1 MSLAWACNCEG
12 QSDCFAAYTLEQ
24 ALVITLLGN
33 DQFFSVVG
41 RARTRLLVIGSSQ
54 RDLSTGTHP
63 GSICSG
69 LLIVNSLVR
78 VIRGNGHKRTALMAE
93 ETNFRCGSRILTW
106 GWGSNLEVSETRG
119 REPLFFV

>member
-1 MSLAWACNCEG
+1 MRDNPIALPR
-12 QSDCFAAYTLEQ
+12 TRQ

-69 LLIVNSLVR
+69 LFDCKLIGEGNS
-78 VIRGNGHKRTALMAE
+78 GEWAQ
-93 ETNFRCGSRILTW
+93 TNRLDG
-106 GWGSNLEVSETRG
+106 
-119 REPLFFV
+119 

>member
-1 MSLAWACNCEG
+1 LLCRVH
-12 QSDCFAAYTLEQ
+12 EQ

-41 RARTRLLVIGSSQ
+41 ACTNSFTSHWEQ
-54 RDLSTGTHP
+54 SKDLSTGTYL

-69 LLIVNSLVR
+69 SLIVNSLVR

-106 GWGSNLEVSETRG
+106 GWGSNLEVSGTRG

>member
-54 RDLSTGTHP
+54 RTCQL
-63 GSICSG
+63 G
-69 LLIVNSLVR
+69 LAREAFVR
-78 VIRGNGHKRTALMAE
+78 V
-93 ETNFRCGSRILTW
+93 F
-106 GWGSNLEVSETRG
+106 
-119 REPLFFV
+119 

>member
-1 MSLAWACNCEG
+1 MSLAWGSCNCEG

-54 RDLSTGTHP
+54 RTCQLGFP
-63 GSICSG
+63 REAF
-69 LLIVNSLVR
+69 VR
-78 VIRGNGHKRTALMAE
+78 VL
-93 ETNFRCGSRILTW
+93 
-106 GWGSNLEVSETRG
+106 
-119 REPLFFV
+119 

>member
-1 MSLAWACNCEG
+1 MSLAWDRVTVRDNPIALPR
-12 QSDCFAAYTLEQ
+12 TRQ

-69 LLIVNSLVR
+69 LFDCKLIGEGNS
-78 VIRGNGHKRTALMAE
+78 GEWAQ
-93 ETNFRCGSRILTW
+93 TNRLDG
-106 GWGSNLEVSETRG
+106 
-119 REPLFFV
+119 